1 LTPSAGIAAVS
12 ETDRVLGLAATL
24 DAHIPSIKRRDRG
37 LSAGQLLVAMASC
50 QLTGG
55 DHLVCLDRRRA
66 DTGGQELEPVATP
79 ASRTAA
85 TLATRFGP
93 KALAGI
99 EAGIG
104 RVNARVL
111 GLVGQVRRSALT
123 RRATIDIDATDVE
136 VYGPTKRGAAYN
148 YQGQRAYRPDIALWA
163 ELGVPI
169 AADLLAG
176 NDDPRA
182 SVVALIRRAHANL
195 PAGIEQVALRM
206 DTGYFAADAAIVAA
220 GLGMVFAIGVK
231 RNAAV
236 WRATADVPDSAYVP
250 VIGMEGTEV
259 AVIPYAPKGWPAG
272 IACLARRTRI
282 RADAVSADPRA
293 RKRRTIAKDQLAL
306 ALDGQI
312 QYVYGYSFILTNL
325 PLTTPHDPAR
335 PRRQHRSA
343 DSRRSRALVPPP
355 HRHRSAEQ
363 GRQARRRA
371 APHALRRP
379 RHQPGLDVGRP
390 TGLRDIGLAAGD
402 HQDRP
407 RQRPRTSHHHPT
419 TPRTDQHPG
428 PGHPPR
434 PHHRAPPAPRTQ
446 PPDHRPAPPAGT
458 TQRLTRASDPP
469 RPSPHHPEP
478 WNPAHPTRQSAT
490 WLAQT
495 PETHRN
501 MIHNC
506 PGNDHRCLT
515 CGSGSDGRG
524 VQAGQPASPGEE
536 HDHRDRAPR
545 RDASAEDVAE
555 RGLRRFEGF
564 GEGAGGDGS

>member
-312 QYVYGYSFILTNL
+312 QFVYGYSFILTNL
-325 PLTTPHDPAR
+325 PLTTPHDPDASIDPQTLAEAEHWYR
-335 PRRQHRSA
+335 HRTDIEALNKDGKHGAALRHMPSA
-343 DSRRSRALVPPP
+343 DPDINQVWMWAALLACAISAWLQEITRIDRGNGRGRATIT
-355 HRHRSAEQ
+355 R
-363 GRQARRRA
+363 
-371 APHALRRP
+371 LRRELINIP
-379 RHQPGLDVGRP
+379 ARVIHPARTTV
-390 TGLRDIGLAAGD
+390 LRL
-402 HQDRP
+402 P
-407 RQRPRTSHHHPT
+407 
-419 TPRTDQHPG
+419 PG
-428 PGHPPR
+428 PNLLTTVLPR
-434 PHHRAPPAPRTQ
+434 LQA
-446 PPDHRPAPPAGT
+446 
-458 TQRLTRASDPP
+458 L
-469 RPSPHHPEP
+469 PS
-478 WNPAHPTRQSAT
+478 
-490 WLAQT
+490 
-495 PETHRN
+495 
-501 MIHNC
+501 
-506 PGNDHRCLT
+506 G
-515 CGSGSDGRG
+515 
-524 VQAGQPASPGEE
+524 
-536 HDHRDRAPR
+536 
-545 RDASAEDVAE
+545 
-555 RGLRRFEGF
+555 
-564 GEGAGGDGS
+564 